1 MFKLLFRK
9 WWVVMIQGIL
19 LILISF
25 FIFRNPA
32 TVLTSISIWVGVLM
46 FLSGLIGIFTSFN
59 HDKSDNKIWALLWSI
74 VTVIFGFLLLTN
86 ILVTMKAITMLFGI
100 WMLVGGLRFLVSG
113 WVIRSEDSKGWIVI
127 IAGLVSMVA
136 AFMIMTNM
144 GTGAIG
150 ISVLLGTQILIA
162 GIALVILSLVKK
174 RIGAVLHD
182 KIDQLKDRAQQA

>member
-19 LILISF
+19 LLLISF

-46 FLSGLIGIFTSFN
+46 FLSGLIGIFTSFS

-74 VTVIFGFLLLTN
+74 ITVIFGFLLLTN
-86 ILVTMKAITMLFGI
+86 ILVTMKAITLLFGI
-100 WMLVGGLRFLVSG
+100 WMLAGGLRFLVSG
-113 WVIRSEDSKGWIVI
+113 WIIRSEDSKGWIVI

-162 GIALVILSLVKK
+162 GLALILLSLVKK
-174 RIGAVLHD
+174 KIGDVIED
-182 KIDQLKDRAQQA
+182 KIEKFKSK